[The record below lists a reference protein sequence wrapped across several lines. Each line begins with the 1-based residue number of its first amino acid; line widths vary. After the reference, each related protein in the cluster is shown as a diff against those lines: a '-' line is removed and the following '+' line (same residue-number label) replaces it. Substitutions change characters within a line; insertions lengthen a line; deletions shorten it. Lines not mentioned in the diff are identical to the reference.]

1 MQPLLDSAHRRAS
14 RYLASLPDRS
24 VAPTPGALEA
34 LKRFDRDLPEGP
46 TDPLQVLAELDEA
59 GSPATVATAG
69 KVFVVKS

>member
-34 LKRFDRDLPEGP
+34 LKRFDRAAVPSLHLRQCD
-46 TDPLQVLAELDEA
+46 A
-59 GSPATVATAG
+59 GALRRSE
-69 KVFVVKS
+69 SNRIR